1 MPGSW
6 LLAFRLR
13 LGKIRSLAV
22 AHDPARGTLAGNIAR
37 SILLAGAIGC
47 GAAHAGDETALTL
60 DPARSSAEF
69 EVKVL
74 WLIGVHGRFGQ
85 VQGSIRVDAERVH
98 ATADARIAVGTITMR
113 NHSYEEWL
121 KSPEFFDATAHPE
134 ILFASRSF
142 ALETLRRG
150 GEVSGSLTIRGIER
164 PIVLQIDPS
173 DCPEAVAVNCAVRAS
188 GSIRRS
194 EFGMRSRR
202 GSVSDKVE
210 LEFSIY
216 LAAAPAAPAQPH

>member
-6 LLAFRLR
+6 LLPFRGGLLRLR
-13 LGKIRSLAV
+13 SPA
-22 AHDPARGTLAGNIAR
+22 PARASTFGNRGSKLAR
-37 SILLAGAIGC
+37 SVLLAGALGY
-47 GAAHAGDETALTL
+47 GVAHAGDETTLTL

-85 VQGSIRVDAERVH
+85 VHGSIRVDAEHMH
-98 ATADARIAVGTITMR
+98 ASADARIAVGTITMR

-121 KSPEFFDATAHPE
+121 KSPEFFDAAAHPE
-134 ILFASRSF
+134 ILFASRAF
-142 ALETLRRG
+142 ALETLRKG

-164 PIVLQIDPS
+164 PIALQIDPS
-173 DCPEAVAVNCAVRAS
+173 ACPEAVAIDCPVQAR

-194 EFGMRSRR
+194 EFGMHTRR

-210 LEFSIY
+210 LQFSIY
-216 LAAAPAAPAQPH
+216 LAAAPAAPATPH

>member
-6 LLAFRLR
+6 PLPFRLGRAKVRSPVRARGHARSNIAYSVLLAC
-13 LGKIRSLAV
+13 
-22 AHDPARGTLAGNIAR
+22 
-37 SILLAGAIGC
+37 AIGC
-47 GAAHAGDETALTL
+47 NSAHAGEDTTLTL

-85 VQGSIRVDAERVH
+85 VHGSIRVDAEHIH
-98 ATADARIAVGTITMR
+98 ASADARIAVGTITMR

-121 KSPEFFDATAHPE
+121 KSPEFFNAAAHPE
-134 ILFASRSF
+134 ILFASRAF
-142 ALETLRRG
+142 ALETLRKG
-150 GEVSGSLTIRGIER
+150 GEVTGSLTIRGIER

-173 DCPEAVAVNCAVRAS
+173 ACPEAVAVDCPVQAS

-194 EFGMRSRR
+194 EFGMHTRR

-210 LEFSIY
+210 LQFSIY
-216 LAAAPAAPAQPH
+216 LSATPAAPSTPH